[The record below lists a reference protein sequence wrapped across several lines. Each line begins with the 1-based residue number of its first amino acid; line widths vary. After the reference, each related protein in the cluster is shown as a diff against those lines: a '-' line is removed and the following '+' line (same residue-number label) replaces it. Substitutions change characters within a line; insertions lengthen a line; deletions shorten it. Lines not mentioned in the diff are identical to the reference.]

1 MNNELVTEV
10 ARKWNGAGNALNFG
24 PDNSRL
30 LISVWRTLAKGRPVS
45 GEQIDEMIADLGV
58 NQDEAG
64 EFLRGVTE
72 RDPSDSIVGIFGLSL
87 NDHPHRFTVNG
98 ASLTT
103 WCAEDALFL
112 PAMLKQTATV
122 ESYSPVSKEKVRLTL
137 GPEGVEEVSP
147 AGAVVSIVTLDPS
160 KVRTSSVE
168 AIYGNFCEQIHFF
181 ASREEA
187 ERWAA
192 DRENI
197 DIRSVEE
204 GYELGKLAFSEL
216 LAHA

>member
-1 MNNELVTEV
+1 MNNERVTEV

-30 LISVWRTLAKGRPVS
+30 LISVWRTLTKGRPVS

-72 RDPSDSIVGIFGLSL
+72 RDSSDSIVGIFGLSL

-112 PAMLKQTATV
+112 PPMLKQTATV

-137 GPEGVEEVSP
+137 GPDGVEEVSP

-160 KVRTSSVE
+160 KVDTSSVE

-197 DIRSVEE
+197 DILSVEE
-204 GYELGKLAFSEL
+204 GYELGKLAFSEV
-216 LAHA
+216 LAYA

>member
-1 MNNELVTEV
+1 MNNERVTEI
-10 ARKWNGAGNALNFG
+10 ARKWNGAGNALNWS

-30 LISVWRTLAKGRPVS
+30 LIRVWRTLAKGRPVS
-45 GEQIDEMIADLGV
+45 GEQIDQIISDLGV

-64 EFLRGVTE
+64 EFLKGVTE
-72 RDPSDSIVGIFGLSL
+72 RDSGDSIVGIFGLSL
-87 NDHPHRFTVNG
+87 NDHPHRFSVNG

-112 PAMLKQTATV
+112 PAMLAQKATV
-122 ESYSPVSKEKVRLTL
+122 ESYSPLSKEKIRLTV
-137 GPEGVEEVSP
+137 GPETVEEVSP
-147 AGAVVSIVTLDPS
+147 ADAVVSIVTLDPS
-160 KVRTSSVE
+160 KVDTSSME

-192 DRENI
+192 ERENI
-197 DIRSVEE
+197 DILSVEE
-204 GYELGKLAFSEL
+204 GYELGKLAFSGL
-216 LAHA
+216 LAYA

>member
-1 MNNELVTEV
+1 MNNELVTEI
-10 ARKWNGAGNALNFG
+10 ARKWNGAGEALNFG
-24 PDNSRL
+24 PDTSRL
-30 LISVWRTLAKGRPVS
+30 LIRVWRTLAKGRPVS
-45 GEQIDEMIADLGV
+45 GQQIDQIIADLGV

-64 EFLRGVTE
+64 EFLKGVTE
-72 RDPSDSIVGIFGLSL
+72 RDSSDSVVGIFGLSL

-112 PAMLKQTATV
+112 PAMLDQTATV
-122 ESYSPVSKEKVRLTL
+122 ESYSPVTGEKVRLTV
-137 GPEGVEEVSP
+137 GPERVEEVSP
-147 AGAVVSIVTLDPS
+147 ADAMVSIVTLDPS
-160 KVRTSSVE
+160 KVDTSSVE

-181 ASREEA
+181 TSREEA

-197 DIRSVEE
+197 DILSVEE

-216 LAHA
+216 LAYA

>member
-72 RDPSDSIVGIFGLSL
+72 RDSSDSIVGIFGLSL
-87 NDHPHRFTVNG
+87 NDHPHRFSVNG

-112 PAMLKQTATV
+112 PAMLEQTATV
-122 ESYSPVSKEKVRLTL
+122 ESYSPLSKEKVRLTV
-137 GPEGVEEVSP
+137 GPERVEEVSP
-147 AGAVVSIVTLDPS
+147 ADAVVSIVTLDPS
-160 KVRTSSVE
+160 KVDTSSVE

-181 ASREEA
+181 VSREEA
-187 ERWAA
+187 EGWTAG
-192 DRENI
+192 RENI

-204 GYELGKLAFSEL
+204 GFKLGKLAFSEV
-216 LAHA
+216 LAYA

>member
-1 MNNELVTEV
+1 MNNERVTEV

-30 LISVWRTLAKGRPVS
+30 LLRVYRTLAKGRPVS
-45 GEQIDEMIADLGV
+45 GQQIDQIISDLGV
-58 NQDEAG
+58 NQEVAG

-72 RDPSDSIVGIFGLSL
+72 RDSSDSIVGIFGLSL

-98 ASLTT
+98 TSLTT

-112 PAMLKQTATV
+112 PAMLDQTATV
-122 ESYSPVSKEKVRLTL
+122 ESYSPLSKEKVRLTV
-137 GPEGVEEVSP
+137 GPERVEDVSP
-147 AGAVVSIVTLDPS
+147 AGSVLSIVTLDPS
-160 KVRTSSVE
+160 VVDTSSVE

-187 ERWAA
+187 EKWAA
-192 DRENI
+192 GRENI
-197 DIRSVEE
+197 DILSVEE
-204 GYELGKLAFSEL
+204 GYELGKLAFSEV
-216 LAHA
+216 LAYA

>member
-1 MNNELVTEV
+1 MNNELVTEI

-58 NQDEAG
+58 DQDEAG

-72 RDPSDSIVGIFGLSL
+72 RDSSDSIVGIFGLSL

-112 PAMLKQTATV
+112 PPMLDQTATV

-137 GPEGVEEVSP
+137 GPDGVEEVSP

-160 KVRTSSVE
+160 KVDTSSME
-168 AIYGNFCEQIHFF
+168 AIYGNVCEQIHFF

-187 ERWAA
+187 EGWAA
-192 DRENI
+192 GRENI
-197 DIRSVEE
+197 DIISVEE

>member
-1 MNNELVTEV
+1 MNNELVTEI
-10 ARKWNGAGNALNFG
+10 ARKWNGAGEALNFG
-24 PDNSRL
+24 PDTSRL
-30 LISVWRTLAKGRPVS
+30 LIRVWRTLAKGRPVS
-45 GEQIDEMIADLGV
+45 GEQIDQIIADLGV

-64 EFLRGVTE
+64 EFLKGVTE
-72 RDPSDSIVGIFGLSL
+72 RDSSDSVVGVFGLSL

-112 PAMLKQTATV
+112 PAMLDQTATV
-122 ESYSPVSKEKVRLTL
+122 ESYSPVSGEKVRLTV
-137 GPEGVEEVSP
+137 GPERVEEVSP

-160 KVRTSSVE
+160 KVDTSSVE

-181 ASREEA
+181 TSREEA

-197 DIRSVEE
+197 DILSVEE

-216 LAHA
+216 LAYA

>member
-1 MNNELVTEV
+1 MNNERVTEI

-30 LISVWRTLAKGRPVS
+30 LIRVWRTLAKGRPVS
-45 GEQIDEMIADLGV
+45 GELIDQIISDLGV

-72 RDPSDSIVGIFGLSL
+72 RDSSDSIVGIFGLSL

-112 PAMLKQTATV
+112 PPMLKQTATV

-137 GPEGVEEVSP
+137 GPDGVEEVSP

-160 KVRTSSVE
+160 KVDVSSVE

-181 ASREEA
+181 ASRKEA

-197 DIRSVEE
+197 DILSVEE

>member
-1 MNNELVTEV
+1 MNNERVTEI
-10 ARKWNGAGNALNFG
+10 ARKWNGAGEALNFG
-24 PDNSRL
+24 PDTSRL
-30 LISVWRTLAKGRPVS
+30 LIRVWRTLAKGRPVS
-45 GEQIDEMIADLGV
+45 GEQIDQIISGLGV

-72 RDPSDSIVGIFGLSL
+72 RDSSDSIVGIFGLSL

-112 PAMLKQTATV
+112 PAMLDQTATV
-122 ESYSPVSKEKVRLTL
+122 ESHSPVSREKVGLTV

-147 AGAVVSIVTLDPS
+147 AGAVLSIVTLDPS
-160 KVRTSSVE
+160 KVDTSSVE

-181 ASREEA
+181 ASRQEA

-192 DRENI
+192 GRDNI
-197 DIRSVEE
+197 DILSVEE

>member
-1 MNNELVTEV
+1 MNNERVTEI
-10 ARKWNGAGNALNFG
+10 ARKWNGAGDALNFG

-30 LISVWRTLAKGRPVS
+30 LIRVWRTLANGRPVS
-45 GEQIDEMIADLGV
+45 GEQIDQMIADLGV

-72 RDPSDSIVGIFGLSL
+72 RDSSDSIVGIFGLSL

-112 PAMLKQTATV
+112 PAMLDQTATV
-122 ESYSPVSKEKVRLTL
+122 ESYSPVSREKIRLTV
-137 GPEGVEEVSP
+137 GPERVEEVSP
-147 AGAVVSIVTLDPS
+147 ADAVVSIVTLDPS
-160 KVRTSSVE
+160 KVDTSSVE

-187 ERWAA
+187 EEWTAG
-192 DRENI
+192 RENI
-197 DIRSVEE
+197 DILSVEE
-204 GYELGKLAFSEL
+204 GFKLGKLAFSEV
-216 LAHA
+216 LAYA

>member
-1 MNNELVTEV
+1 MNNELVTEI
-10 ARKWNGAGNALNFG
+10 AKKWNGAGEALNLS
-24 PDNSRL
+24 PDTSRL
-30 LISVWRTLAKGRPVS
+30 LIRVWRTLAKGRPVS
-45 GEQIDEMIADLGV
+45 GQQIDQIISDLGV
-58 NQDEAG
+58 NQDEAV
-64 EFLRGVTE
+64 EYLRGVTE
-72 RDPSDSIVGIFGLSL
+72 RDSSDSIVGIFGLSL

-112 PAMLKQTATV
+112 PAMLDQKATV
-122 ESYSPVSKEKVRLTL
+122 ESYSPLSKERVRLTV
-137 GPEGVEEVSP
+137 GPERVETVSP

-160 KVRTSSVE
+160 KVDTSSME
-168 AIYGNFCEQIHFF
+168 AIYGNFCQQIHFF

-192 DRENI
+192 ERENI
-197 DIRSVEE
+197 DILSVEE

>member
-1 MNNELVTEV
+1 MNNELVTEI

-58 NQDEAG
+58 DQDEAG

-72 RDPSDSIVGIFGLSL
+72 RDSSDSIVGIFGLSL

-112 PAMLKQTATV
+112 PPMLKQTATV

-137 GPEGVEEVSP
+137 GPDGVEEVSP

-160 KVRTSSVE
+160 KVDVSSVE

-197 DIRSVEE
+197 DILSVEE

-216 LAHA
+216 LAYA

>member
-1 MNNELVTEV
+1 MNNERVTEV

-24 PDNSRL
+24 PNNSRL
-30 LISVWRTLAKGRPVS
+30 LISVWRTLTKGRPVS

-72 RDPSDSIVGIFGLSL
+72 RDSSDSIVGIFGLSL

-112 PAMLKQTATV
+112 PPMLKQTATV

-137 GPEGVEEVSP
+137 GPDGVEEVSP
-147 AGAVVSIVTLDPS
+147 VGAVVSIVTLDPS
-160 KVRTSSVE
+160 KVDVSSVE

-192 DRENI
+192 GRENI
-197 DIRSVEE
+197 DILSVEE
-204 GYELGKLAFSEL
+204 GYELGKLAFSEV
-216 LAHA
+216 LAYA

>member
-1 MNNELVTEV
+1 MNNERVTEI
-10 ARKWNGAGNALNFG
+10 ARKWNDDGNGLNFS

-30 LISVWRTLAKGRPVS
+30 LIRVWRTLAKGRPVS
-45 GEQIDEMIADLGV
+45 GEQVDQMIADLGG

-64 EFLRGVTE
+64 EFLRGVSE
-72 RDPSDSIVGIFGLSL
+72 RDSSDSIVGIFGLSL

-112 PAMLKQTATV
+112 PAMLDQKATV
-122 ESYSPVSKEKVRLTL
+122 ESYSPLSKEKVRLTL
-137 GPEGVEEVSP
+137 GPDGLEEVDP
-147 AGAVVSIVTLDPS
+147 ADAVVSIVTLDPS
-160 KVRTSSVE
+160 KVDTSSVE

-187 ERWAA
+187 QRWAA
-192 DRENI
+192 ERENI
-197 DIRSVEE
+197 DILSVEE
-204 GYELGKLAFSEL
+204 GYELGKLAFSGL
-216 LAHA
+216 LAYA

>member
-10 ARKWNGAGNALNFG
+10 ARKWNGASNALNFG

-30 LISVWRTLAKGRPVS
+30 LISVWRTLVKGRAVS
-45 GEQIDEMIADLGV
+45 GDQIDEMIADLGV

-72 RDPSDSIVGIFGLSL
+72 RDSSDSIVGILGLSL

-112 PAMLKQTATV
+112 PAMLDQTATV
-122 ESYSPVSKEKVRLTL
+122 ESYSPVSREKIRLTL
-137 GPEGVEEVSP
+137 NPERVEEVSP
-147 AGAVVSIVTLDPS
+147 ADAVVSIVTLDPS
-160 KVRTSSVE
+160 KVDVSSME

-192 DRENI
+192 GRENI
-197 DIRSVEE
+197 DILSVEE

-216 LAHA
+216 RAYA

>member
-1 MNNELVTEV
+1 MNNERVTEI

-24 PDNSRL
+24 SDNSRL
-30 LISVWRTLAKGRPVS
+30 LIRVWRTLAKGRPVS
-45 GEQIDEMIADLGV
+45 GEQIDQMIADLAV

-72 RDPSDSIVGIFGLSL
+72 RDSSDSIVGIFGLSL

-112 PAMLKQTATV
+112 PAMLKQAATV
-122 ESYSPVSKEKVRLTL
+122 ESYSPLSQEKVRLTL
-137 GPEGVEEVSP
+137 GPDRLEEVDP
-147 AGAVVSIVTLDPS
+147 ADAVVSIVTLDRS
-160 KVRTSSVE
+160 KVDTSSME

-187 ERWAA
+187 EGWAA
-192 DRENI
+192 ERENI
-197 DIRSVEE
+197 DILSVEE

-216 LAHA
+216 LAYA

>member
-1 MNNELVTEV
+1 MNNERVTEV
-10 ARKWNGAGNALNFG
+10 ARKWNSAGAALNLS

-30 LISVWRTLAKGRPVS
+30 LIRVWRTLAKGRPVS
-45 GEQIDEMIADLGV
+45 REQIDQIISDLWV
-58 NQDEAG
+58 NQDGAG

-72 RDPSDSIVGIFGLSL
+72 RDSSDSIVGIFGLSL

-160 KVRTSSVE
+160 KVDVSSVE

-197 DIRSVEE
+197 DILSVEE
-204 GYELGKLAFSEL
+204 GYELGKLAFSEV
-216 LAHA
+216 LAYA

>member
-1 MNNELVTEV
+1 MNNERVTEV

-45 GEQIDEMIADLGV
+45 GQQIDQIISDVGV

-64 EFLRGVTE
+64 EFLKGVTE
-72 RDPSDSIVGIFGLSL
+72 RDSSDSIVGIFGLSL

-112 PAMLKQTATV
+112 PAMLDQTATV
-122 ESYSPVSKEKVRLTL
+122 ESYSPLSKEKVRLTV
-137 GPEGVEEVSP
+137 GPERVEEVSP
-147 AGAVVSIVTLDPS
+147 VGAVLSIVTLDPS
-160 KVRTSSVE
+160 KVDVSSVE

-197 DIRSVEE
+197 DVLSVEE

-216 LAHA
+216 LAYT

>member
-1 MNNELVTEV
+1 MNNERVTEI
-10 ARKWNGAGNALNFG
+10 ARRWNGAGNAINLS

-30 LISVWRTLAKGRPVS
+30 LIRVWRTLAKGRPVS
-45 GEQIDEMIADLGV
+45 GEQIDQMIADLGV

-72 RDPSDSIVGIFGLSL
+72 RDSSDSIVGIFGLSL
-87 NDHPHRFTVNG
+87 NDHPHRFSVNG

-112 PAMLKQTATV
+112 PAMLDQTATV
-122 ESYSPVSKEKVRLTL
+122 ESYSPLSKEKVRLTL
-137 GPEGVEEVSP
+137 GPDGLEEVDP
-147 AGAVVSIVTLDPS
+147 ADAVVSIVTLDPS
-160 KVRTSSVE
+160 KVDTSSME
-168 AIYGNFCEQIHFF
+168 AIYGNFCQQIHFF

-192 DRENI
+192 ERENI
-197 DIRSVEE
+197 DILSVEE

-216 LAHA
+216 LAYA

>member
-24 PDNSRL
+24 PNNSRL
-30 LISVWRTLAKGRPVS
+30 LISVWRTLTKGRPVS

-72 RDPSDSIVGIFGLSL
+72 RDSSDSIVGIFGLSL

-112 PAMLKQTATV
+112 PPMLKQTATV

-137 GPEGVEEVSP
+137 GPDGVEEVSP

-160 KVRTSSVE
+160 KVDVSSVE

-181 ASREEA
+181 TSREEA
-187 ERWAA
+187 ERWTA

-197 DIRSVEE
+197 DILSVEE

-216 LAHA
+216 LAYA

>member
-30 LISVWRTLAKGRPVS
+30 LIRVWRTLAKGRPVS
-45 GEQIDEMIADLGV
+45 GEQIDQMIADLGV

-64 EFLRGVTE
+64 EFLGGVTE
-72 RDPSDSIVGIFGLSL
+72 RDSSDSIVGIFGLSL
-87 NDHPHRFTVNG
+87 NDHPHRFSVNG
-98 ASLTT
+98 VSLTT

-112 PAMLKQTATV
+112 PAMLDQKATV
-122 ESYSPVSKEKVRLTL
+122 ESYSPLSKQKVRLTL
-137 GPEGVEEVSP
+137 GPDGLEEVDP
-147 AGAVVSIVTLDPS
+147 ADAVVSIVTLDPS
-160 KVRTSSVE
+160 KVDTSSME

-187 ERWAA
+187 EGWAA
-192 DRENI
+192 GRENI
-197 DIRSVEE
+197 DIISVEE
-204 GYELGKLAFSEL
+204 GYELGKLAFSEVL
-216 LAHA
+216 TYA

>member
-1 MNNELVTEV
+1 MNNELVTEI
-10 ARKWNGAGNALNFG
+10 ARKWNGAGEALDFR

-30 LISVWRTLAKGRPVS
+30 LIKVWRTLAKGRPVS
-45 GEQIDEMIADLGV
+45 GGQIDQIISGLGV
-58 NQDEAG
+58 NQDQAG

-72 RDPSDSIVGIFGLSL
+72 RDSSDSIVGIFGLSL

-112 PAMLKQTATV
+112 PAMLDQTATV
-122 ESYSPVSKEKVRLTL
+122 ESYSPLSKEKVRLTV
-137 GPEGVEEVSP
+137 GPERVEEVSP
-147 AGAVVSIVTLDPS
+147 ADAVVSIVTLDPS
-160 KVRTSSVE
+160 KVDTSSVE

-197 DIRSVEE
+197 DILSVEE
-204 GYELGKLAFSEL
+204 GYELGRLAFSEL
-216 LAHA
+216 LAYA

>member
-1 MNNELVTEV
+1 MNKEQVTEI
-10 ARKWNGAGNALNFG
+10 ARKWNAAGNGLNWS
-24 PDNSRL
+24 PDISRL

-45 GEQIDEMIADLGV
+45 GEQTDQIISDLEV

-72 RDPSDSIVGIFGLSL
+72 RDSSDSIVGIFGLSL

-98 ASLTT
+98 ASFTT

-112 PAMLKQTATV
+112 PAMLDQTATV
-122 ESYSPVSKEKVRLTL
+122 ESYSPVSKENIRLTV
-137 GPEGVEEVSP
+137 GPERVERVSP

-160 KVRTSSVE
+160 KVDTSSVE

-181 ASREEA
+181 ASREEV
-187 ERWAA
+187 EGWAA
-192 DRENI
+192 GRENI
-197 DIRSVEE
+197 DIISVEE
-204 GYELGKLAFSEL
+204 GYELGKLAFSDL
-216 LAHA
+216 LTYA

>member
-1 MNNELVTEV
+1 MNNERVTEI
-10 ARKWNGAGNALNFG
+10 ARKWNGASEALNLS

-30 LISVWRTLAKGRPVS
+30 LIRVWRTLAKGLPVS
-45 GEQIDEMIADLGV
+45 GEQIDQMIADLGV

-72 RDPSDSIVGIFGLSL
+72 RDSSDSIVGIFGLSL

-98 ASLTT
+98 ASFTT

-112 PAMLKQTATV
+112 PPMLKQTATV
-122 ESYSPVSKEKVRLTL
+122 ESYSPVSKEKVRLTV
-137 GPEGVEEVSP
+137 GPERVEEVSP
-147 AGAVVSIVTLDPS
+147 ADAVLSIVTLDPS
-160 KVRTSSVE
+160 MVDTSSVE

-181 ASREEA
+181 ASREDA

-192 DRENI
+192 GRDNI
-197 DIRSVEE
+197 DILSVEE
-204 GYELGKLAFSEL
+204 GYELGKQVFAEL
-216 LAHA
+216 LAYA